1 MKIVGIPGSNANHSY
16 NRMLLEYIS
25 KAYEHDMTVVDVR
38 KIPLFN
44 ESAKETPAAIQ
55 AMSDAIDAA
64 VQTFRVSCPHY
75 QFCPESV

>member
-1 MKIVGIPGSNANHSY
+1 MPSMESIIINKEWMNLKIVGIPGSNANHSY

-44 ESAKETPAAIQ
+44 ESAKETPAAIHHLLYIYHQ
-55 AMSDAIDAA
+55 
-64 VQTFRVSCPHY
+64 
-75 QFCPESV
+75 

>member
-1 MKIVGIPGSNANHSY
+1 MNLKIVGIPGSNANHSY

-55 AMSDAIDAA
+55 SHVRRDRCCRCRSDCL
-64 VQTFRVSCPHY
+64 S
-75 QFCPESV
+75 